1 MSKTKRPKRDG
12 ELDQYFTRD
21 DVARACVKML
31 PIQPGESVLEPHAG
45 GGAFLRALVATGADL
60 YAYDRDLSPSDRWG
74 VQVSGMWEGD
84 FLSVEPDPGGYV
96 FDWIVGN
103 PPYNEAEA
111 HIRKALQLAPNV
123 AFLLRAGLM
132 TPLKREGLRREFP
145 VDEFHLLA
153 PRPPFGD
160 TMSVDGTE
168 YALHVWRQD
177 WRRRHPNH
185 ERTFSIIE
193 WRGQ

>member
-21 DVARACVKML
+21 DVARACVEVL
-31 PIQPGESVLEPHAG
+31 PIRPGESVLEPHAG

-60 YAYDRDLSPSDRWG
+60 YAYDRDLSQSARWG
-74 VQVSGMWEGD
+74 VQVSGTWEGD
-84 FLSVEPDPGGYV
+84 FLSDKLNASGYV

-123 AFLLRAGLM
+123 AFLLRAGFLA
-132 TPLKREGLRREFP
+132 PANRAALRAEFP
-145 VDEFHLLA
+145 LDEFHLLS
-153 PRPPFGD
+153 PRPSFSAD
-160 TMSVDGTE
+160 NKTDGSE

-185 ERTFSIIE
+185 ERTFSVIE
-193 WRGQ
+193 WRRQ

>member
-31 PIQPGESVLEPHAG
+31 PIRPGEAVLEPHAG
-45 GGAFLRALVATGADL
+45 GGAFLRALAPLNVQL
-60 YAYDRDLSPSDRWG
+60 YAYDLDLSCRDKWG
-74 VQVSGMWEGD
+74 VAVEGTWQGN
-84 FLSVEPDPGGYV
+84 FLDDELDGDDYV

-111 HIRKALQLAPNV
+111 HVRRALQLAPNV

-132 TPLKREGLRREFP
+132 TPLKREALRREFP

-168 YALHVWRQD
+168 YALHVWRQE